1 MTDRLQEIRAR
12 LDAATPG
19 PWENTDDW
27 SVVTAVVRQRS
38 KWLPDYEMLVADVGQ
53 PVNADLIA
61 HAPADIAWLL
71 DRLDELE
78 TERGAVL
85 DWSHENRHRLVT
97 CEEVDFQYGIVRFT
111 LPDDSQVSGTCSCG
125 AESPRMCRCRARIA
139 GMSDA

>member
-1 MTDRLQEIRAR
+1 MPDRLAEIRAR

-38 KWLPDYEMLVADVGQ
+38 KWLPDYEMPVADVGQ

-71 DRLDELE
+71 DEVEAARASA
-78 TERGAVL
+78 ERY
-85 DWSHENRHRLVT
+85 RTQLVNI
-97 CEEVDFQYGIVRFT
+97 GRF
-111 LPDDSQVSGTCSCG
+111 
-125 AESPRMCRCRARIA
+125 
-139 GMSDA
+139 DA

>member
-1 MTDRLQEIRAR
+1 MSDRLAEIRAR

-71 DRLDELE
+71 
-78 TERGAVL
+78 A
-85 DWSHENRHRLVT
+85 ENDAFREQIEFLK
-97 CEEVDFQYGIVRFT
+97 
-111 LPDDSQVSGTCSCG
+111 DDNS
-125 AESPRMCRCRARIA
+125 RIA
-139 GMSDA
+139 AQRDQYKKRWHEASA